1 MLPLVL
7 FSALF
12 VFADDNALRF
22 NEPVIT
28 LWPNGAPGSPATI
41 PPEEWNP
48 VTDGF
53 HRVKNIHSPSLTV
66 FLPPKNIANGAAF
79 VISPGGGHNYLVMD
93 LEGANVAHRLNQ
105 MGIAAFVLK
114 SRLAH
119 TPNFNYR
126 VDVESLQD
134 AQRAIRTLRSRAKEW
149 NLNPE
154 KIGMMGFSAG
164 GEISG
169 LVETRFD
176 SGKPDAADPVDRF
189 SSRPDVAVL
198 GYPGVKP
205 ATTPVPKNAPPTFLV
220 VNNDDNLAPASAE
233 FYLALRKAGVPA
245 ELLIFNRGG
254 HGFGMTGRNAE
265 FKSLPVSTWPD
276 RLQEWLKDI
285 GFITA
290 SPR

>member
-1 MLPLVL
+1 MFVL
-7 FSALF
+7 LLLNALF
-12 VFADDNALRF
+12 AFAGDNAIHF
-22 NEPVIT
+22 TEPVVV
-28 LWPNGAPGSPATI
+28 LWPNGAPGSPAVI
-41 PPEEWNP
+41 PAEEWNP

-53 HRVKNIHSPSLTV
+53 HRVRNIHNPSLTV
-66 FLPPKNIANGAAF
+66 FLPPKDKANGASF
-79 VISPGGGHNYLVMD
+79 IICPGGGHNYLVMD
-93 LEGANVAHRLNQ
+93 LEGANVAHRLNE
-105 MGIAAFVLK
+105 MGIAGFVLK

-119 TPNFNYR
+119 TEGYSYK

-134 AQRAIRTLRSRAKEW
+134 AQRAIRTVRSRAKEW

-154 KIGMMGFSAG
+154 KVGIMGFSAG
-164 GEISG
+164 GEIGS

-176 SGKPDAADPVDRF
+176 SGKPDSSDPIERL

-205 ATTPVPKNAPPTFLV
+205 AAITVLNDTPPTFLV

-233 FYLALRKAGVPA
+233 YYLALRKAKVPA

-265 FKSLPVSTWPD
+265 FSSLPVSTWPD
-276 RLQEWLKDI
+276 RLHDWLKDI
-285 GFITA
+285 GFV
-290 SPR
+290 R